1 MNRRL
6 VSLAL
11 AAALL
16 PAALVAV
23 PAGAVAAPVQQ
34 AAPVQAAPVLAATST
49 GAATAPSIVAV
60 GGAAKAKKYKNCTAL
75 NKAYRGGVARD
86 SKAVNTKT
94 VRGKKVKAA
103 SKYRPKVSK
112 ALYTANKGLDRDKD
126 GIACEK

>member
-23 PAGAVAAPVQQ
+23 PAGAVAAPLG
-34 AAPVQAAPVLAATST
+34 AAPVLAATST

>member
-23 PAGAVAAPVQQ
+23 PAGAVTAPVE
-34 AAPVQAAPVLAATST
+34 AAPVLAASVVATPST
-49 GAATAPSIVAV
+49 VAAAAPSSVAV

-103 SKYRPKVSK
+103 STYRPKVSK
-112 ALYTANKGLDRDKD
+112 ALYTVNKGLDRDKD

>member
-23 PAGAVAAPVQQ
+23 PGGAVAAPVL
-34 AAPVQAAPVLAATST
+34 AAPVVAATST
-49 GAATAPSIVAV
+49 VAAAAPSSVAV

-103 SKYRPKVSK
+103 STYRPKISK

>member
-23 PAGAVAAPVQQ
+23 PAGAVAAPLE
-34 AAPVQAAPVLAATST
+34 AAPVLAATST